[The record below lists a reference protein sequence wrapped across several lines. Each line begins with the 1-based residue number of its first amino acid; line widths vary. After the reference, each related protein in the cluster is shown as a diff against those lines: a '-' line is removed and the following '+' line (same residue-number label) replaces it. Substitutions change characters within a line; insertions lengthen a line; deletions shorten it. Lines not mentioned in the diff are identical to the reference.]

1 MLPQATEAPLTTV
14 PTTLPPPPPGPGPRT
29 ALLGVGTPP
38 LALRL
43 PSWNHGLGKGGPE
56 SSFKYPTCFLSPLK
70 VLPFHGW
77 ETKAQPGQIAPG
89 LGFS

>member
-1 MLPQATEAPLTTV
+1 MLLQAAEAPPTTV
-14 PTTLPPPPPGPGPRT
+14 PTTLPPPPPGPGSRT

-56 SSFKYPTCFLSPLK
+56 SSFKYHHLLPLSSESSPISQM
-70 VLPFHGW
+70 GN
-77 ETKAQPGQIAPG
+77 
-89 LGFS
+89 